1 MENCFIIFVIIIAM
15 HIPDLTTLLKAHLHV
30 LPEAQYPA
38 KKILL
43 NEGEVSTT
51 LFFVKNGALREFFI
65 HDGRELTLEF
75 ITENQAVA
83 SFDSFLNESKSE
95 FVIETLEPVTV
106 YELKIGTF
114 RKLLEDPDF
123 QQQFNILFYR
133 RFGELSKRLVSFI
146 KDSPQKRYENLL
158 NSRPE
163 LLLRF
168 PQHYIASY
176 LGITSVSLSRIR
188 NRR

>member
-1 MENCFIIFVIIIAM
+1 M
-15 HIPDLTTLLKAHLHV
+15 HIPDIFSLLQPHLQV
-30 LPEAQYPA
+30 LSEVKYPA

-43 NEGEVSTT
+43 DEGEVSTKM
-51 LFFVKNGALREFFI
+51 FFIKNGAVREYFYQ
-65 HDGRELTLEF
+65 DGREITLEF

-83 SFDSFLNESKSE
+83 SFESFFNGTKSE
-95 FVIETLEPVTV
+95 FIIETLETSVV
-106 YELKIGTF
+106 YEIEIESF
-114 RKLLEDPDF
+114 RKLMEKDQF
-123 QQQFNILFYR
+123 QQTFNPLFYK
-133 RFGELSKRLVSFI
+133 RFSEITKRLMSFI
-146 KDSPQKRYENLL
+146 KDSPQKRYEDLL
-158 NSRPE
+158 KNRPE